1 MKKIKHRIYE
11 IISPATQDDTYSR
24 MFDLLVMILIIL
36 NVATIVISTFDT
48 TEEWLVVFSYSVEI
62 VCVLVFGVEYLLR
75 LWTSDLLYPEC
86 GKIKAR
92 IKYIFSFMA
101 IIDLLS
107 IMPFTLPFIP
117 DIDQRVADVFRII
130 RLLRVFKLHRYTS
143 ALSSM
148 QIVLKRKA
156 SQLTSSVSVIIL
168 LTIITSII
176 IYNIESEA
184 QPDVFINAFSGFWWS
199 VATFTTVGYG
209 DIVPITTVG
218 KLFSSFIA
226 FLGLGLIA
234 VPTGIIS
241 AGYVELDNER
251 HEKELKKIVT
261 GLEQGLEEDAQRDKE
276 IKRMVGEIEQGLE
289 EDEER
294 DKAISRMV
302 KRLEE
307 GLQEDENRDN
317 DLKSLISELE
327 QVDKVGEAKSFGNKC
342 FCPYCGN
349 KID

>member
-1 MKKIKHRIYE
+1 MKKLKNRIFE
-11 IISPATQDDTYSR
+11 IISPATKDDSFSR

-36 NVATIVISTFDT
+36 NVITIVISTYDNT
-48 TEEWLVVFSYSVEI
+48 ADWLVVFSYTVETI
-62 VCVLVFGVEYLLR
+62 CVFVFGIEYLLR
-75 LWTSDLLYPEC
+75 LWTSDLLFPEC

-92 IKYIFSFMA
+92 VKYIFSFMA
-101 IIDLLS
+101 IVDLLS
-107 IMPFTLPFIP
+107 IMPFSLPFVP

-130 RLLRVFKLHRYTS
+130 RLLRVFKLHRYTT

-156 SQLTSSVSVIIL
+156 SQLTSSVSVIFL
-168 LTIITSII
+168 LIIITSVI

-209 DIVPITTVG
+209 DIVPITEIG

-226 FLGLGLIA
+226 FLGLGLLAI
-234 VPTGIIS
+234 PTGIIS

-251 HEKELKKIVT
+251 HEKELKKLVND
-261 GLEQGLEEDAQRDKE
+261 LEQGLEEDAKRDKA
-276 IKRMVGEIEQGLE
+276 IKKMVSEIEQGLE
-289 EDEER
+289 ADEKR
-294 DKAISRMV
+294 DIEITKMV
-302 KRLEE
+302 QRLEE
-307 GLQEDENRDN
+307 GIEEIEFHETDSKSMIDENENIGKAYIENPTDR
-317 DLKSLISELE
+317 
-327 QVDKVGEAKSFGNKC
+327 KC